1 MKCVCG
7 AELELPDMS
16 DAVLSS
22 AEQAMDRSNRIKAF
36 DIRHRDCKEPRL
48 LKIVGYEACTGACAE
63 ELATNVQDKMAR
75 LADDGELMGWVPY
88 GNPCTAVYSNG
99 SIEYFQMV
107 VRYE

>member
-1 MKCVCG
+1 MKRTCICG
-7 AELELPDMS
+7 ASIEQPDWSEMMS
-16 DAVLSS
+16 
-22 AEQAMDRSNRIKAF
+22 MDS
-36 DIRHRDCKEPRL
+36 L